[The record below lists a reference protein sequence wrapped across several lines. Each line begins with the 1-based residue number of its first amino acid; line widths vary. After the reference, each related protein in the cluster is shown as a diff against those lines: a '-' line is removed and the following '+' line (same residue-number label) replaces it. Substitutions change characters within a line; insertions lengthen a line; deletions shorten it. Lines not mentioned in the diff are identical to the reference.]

1 MEIFSLPLSNFSKYL
16 RKESH
21 YLLHV
26 DYLHSEKEKKEKK
39 LVYNS
44 SINCPKSVKLY
55 CIQRLI
61 MFTDFHFNPLFT
73 SNKLL
78 PKAIMLDI
86 DKDYYAMFN
95 FLIF

>member
-44 SINCPKSVKLY
+44 SINCPKSVLQVVLHSEADNVHRFSFQPSVY
-55 CIQRLI
+55 
-61 MFTDFHFNPLFT
+61 F
-73 SNKLL
+73 
-78 PKAIMLDI
+78 
-86 DKDYYAMFN
+86 
-95 FLIF
+95 